1 MSRVETRDPF
11 HIEPGSWLD
20 RLGRE
25 AKALQEQEQ
34 AELAELDT
42 PEARLE
48 EWFEEQRELSE
59 ALRRRAATRAA
70 QAAPEGTAPP
80 LDPPRR
86 EAGADA
92 GVARLQD
99 SIDRQSRLLT
109 RLTDAVDQ
117 FTSSGLVRHLLG
129 LSGRGLLRLLVSPVA
144 VLPLRIA
151 AGLLPL
157 SDSEAIA
164 ELHRRGLV
172 RELRGRKIVLAS
184 ELADSLR
191 QREGRRATLRA
202 LPREKL

>member
-1 MSRVETRDPF
+1 MTLHV
-11 HIEPGSWLD
+11 EPGSWLD
-20 RLGRE
+20 LARQE
-25 AKALQEQEQ
+25 AEAQRQQDL
-34 AELAELDT
+34 AELALLDS

-48 EWFEEQRELSE
+48 EWFEEQEALGA
-59 ALRRRAATRAA
+59 ALRRRAAAN
-70 QAAPEGTAPP
+70 GTTQSPGEN
-80 LDPPRR
+80 DQPRGLAR
-86 EAGADA
+86 TNT
-92 GVARLQD
+92 GVARLRD

-109 RLTDAVDQ
+109 RLTDTVDQ

-172 RELRGRKIVLAS
+172 RELRGRKVVLAA

-191 QREGRRATLRA
+191 EREGRRAKLRA